1 MKKVNKIK
9 KHRKPM
15 SPEQKVAAVE
25 RLALAR
31 EKRLKENPPEYKNI
45 SQEVQSLPDDHPLT
59 MANVKDWIKI
69 SQDKIASLKVAVRQN
84 VKGSIASV
92 ASLEGYVRNCRMYL
106 ESGNWVD
113 NFYGE
118 NQESRMKHRC
128 LALGYDKDGQPK
140 RSVGVFYDDIAMEWT
155 REMDYAKR
163 EKENK

>member
-59 MANVKDWIKI
+59 MANVKDWI
-69 SQDKIASLKVAVRQN
+69 IANPELVGFIKSLFVRSSSYYNIQ
-84 VKGSIASV
+84 I
-92 ASLEGYVRNCRMYL
+92 
-106 ESGNWVD
+106 
-113 NFYGE
+113 FY
-118 NQESRMKHRC
+118 QLS
-128 LALGYDKDGQPK
+128 
-140 RSVGVFYDDIAMEWT
+140 
-155 REMDYAKR
+155 
-163 EKENK
+163 